1 MKGERVFTYCARFVK
16 REKSQKSWVTY
27 NASFTIRKT
36 VTNSLKTRKERK
48 MQNRF
53 HTFTF
58 FVFCIAKKICQ
69 ENPAVIHYVG
79 VRFPNGRNRK
89 CPKEN
94 FSVCKYI
101 F

>member
-1 MKGERVFTYCARFVK
+1 
-16 REKSQKSWVTY
+16 
-27 NASFTIRKT
+27 
-36 VTNSLKTRKERK
+36 

-94 FSVCKYI
+94 FSVRKYI
-101 F
+101 FFKNLPNFFLFGS

>member
-1 MKGERVFTYCARFVK
+1 MKGERVFTNCARFV
-16 REKSQKSWVTY
+16 RGQKSQKSWVTY

-79 VRFPNGRNRK
+79 AGAHLIG
-89 CPKEN
+89 
-94 FSVCKYI
+94 SW
-101 F
+101 